1 MKTATRDSWK
11 TVPMPESR
19 RPLAWRCEF
28 SPDELAALARGLIPQ
43 EMEDKWFIFLED
55 DVLSFHRSWTGI
67 CCYQV
72 RLEGG
77 GVREAFYNP
86 EVEMS
91 EEEHRELLGFLVER
105 LLLDRPVTFPASL
118 AGGDRSGAVLHH
130 LVGYAESA
138 APREPLSPDKAGIEL
153 SRVKLEAS
161 GCEFLAYGGKAN
173 GDMKGGPSA
182 PILLAAG
189 PEVQESLRE
198 RLAKTSRGLGE
209 VVLTPSF
216 GMRSAGVLGIFH
228 VVAFTK
234 DLQGGWISEPEPLAA
249 GVRKTLQMCHELH
262 AHSLAFAALSVT
274 KPNIGAEKAAQFMVG
289 AAREYQ
295 RNHPEWPLRILFCL
309 PDHNVYQAFLRRLR
323 G

>member
-1 MKTATRDSWK
+1 
-11 TVPMPESR
+11 MPETR
-19 RPLAWRCEF
+19 QPLAWRREF
-28 SPDELAALARGLIPQ
+28 SPNELATVACGLIPQ

-55 DVLSFHRSWTGI
+55 DVLWFHRSWTGL

-77 GVREAFYNP
+77 RVSEAWFNP
-86 EVEMS
+86 EVDHTAK
-91 EEEHRELLGFLVER
+91 EHADLLGFLVER
-105 LLLDRPVTFPASL
+105 LLLDRPIPFPRSL
-118 AGGDRSGAVLHH
+118 TGGDQSGAVLHS
-130 LVGYAESA
+130 LVGYASSA
-138 APREPLSPDKAGIEL
+138 APREPLDPEKAGIEL
-153 SRVKLEAS
+153 SRGKLEAS
-161 GCEFLAYGGKAN
+161 GCEFLAYGCKAN

-198 RLAKTSRGLGE
+198 RLAKTSRALGE
-209 VVLTPSF
+209 VVLTPPF
-216 GMRSAGVLGIFH
+216 RMRSDGVLGIFH

-234 DLQGGWISEPEPLAA
+234 DLQGGWVSDPDPLAA
-249 GVRKTLQMCHELH
+249 GVRKTLQLCNELR

-274 KPNIGAEKAAQFMVG
+274 KPNVGAEKAAQFMVG

-295 RNHPEWPLRILFCL
+295 RSHPEWPLRIVFCL